1 MNVQTYTID
10 QLAVLFQRSAST
22 LRGYLDD
29 LEGQHGF
36 PPKLPCFDNLWSK
49 PAVDRWIEGNGQPE
63 AQPMGQH
70 AAHVLHPWPQD
81 PALTAKYGSR

>member
-29 LEGQHGF
+29 LETQHGF

-49 PAVDRWIEGNGQPE
+49 PAVDRWIEGNGQ
-63 AQPMGQH
+63 
-70 AAHVLHPWPQD
+70 AAAVHVPLVAPNGTAID
-81 PALTAKYGSR
+81 PHLAAKYGST